1 MGSYSLTLSLFL
13 LRFVFALIAYFLLIF
28 VVIVCFY
35 FFIVIEK
42 KLLESFLVFE
52 IFCNCD

>member
-13 LRFVFALIAYFLLIF
+13 LWFVFALIAYFLLIF
-28 VVIVCFY
+28 VVIVCF
-35 FFIVIEK
+35 IVIEE